1 MAEKDLEVGL
11 DGCGSVALADSQ
23 SEANPGKQSSK
34 RCSPTSPGTSP
45 PPKSPRTDMMSPTTE
60 TPDVAK
66 GQQDIDVQ
74 EDQPEN
80 IDGPTGSSMS
90 PTAHRKSWRRSTI
103 SRRSLPALPDPYQA
117 LCGNISTSLSHHER
131 IVKLMEASMKLA
143 IGRTQNQLQSVPN
156 ASLETFQK
164 QVEHIQK
171 EWGCLADSI
180 HNETHQQPSSAAR
193 SSNPAV
199 QKAMEKYQRAI
210 NRLQAESESWEA
222 LLNKHRNKAKEL
234 EMKVEHGQE
243 TGVTLESTSV
253 AQSSQHLFIQSKPD
267 YQAVLCKQQPLLH
280 TMSMIVCW
288 NFFFFFIIIVTRK
301 PESNMDTQCKMVREL
316 LSIKTHSQLL
326 VKETSGRLA
335 AEAGFQDLSSDPLRN
350 LMTAHLS
357 SATS

>member
-1 MAEKDLEVGL
+1 MYIVSIFAYVALSFKLPKCSYS
-11 DGCGSVALADSQ
+11 CGSVALADSQ

-280 TMSMIVCW
+280 TMSMI
-288 NFFFFFIIIVTRK
+288 
-301 PESNMDTQCKMVREL
+301 MDTQCKMVREL